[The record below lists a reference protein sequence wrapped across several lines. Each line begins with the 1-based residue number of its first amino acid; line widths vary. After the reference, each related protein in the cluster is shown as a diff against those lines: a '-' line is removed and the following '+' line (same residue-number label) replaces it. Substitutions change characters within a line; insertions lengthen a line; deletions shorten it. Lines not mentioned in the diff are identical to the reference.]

1 MSAVHQLLSL
11 TKKLYE
17 VSKSEIN
24 TNVDEKIHEINDLL
38 EKREAVLSNIDIQSL
53 NDEEKKYIKEIVEM
67 DSVIKEHCQTI
78 LSGIKEK
85 ISNLNKSKNTQHKY
99 RNPYSQVNQASRF
112 FDKKN

>member
-53 NDEEKKYIKEIVEM
+53 NDEEKNI
-67 DSVIKEHCQTI
+67 
-78 LSGIKEK
+78 
-85 ISNLNKSKNTQHKY
+85 
-99 RNPYSQVNQASRF
+99 
-112 FDKKN
+112 